1 MNATTFEIVR
11 AALRA
16 DATILPDERTRLLVV
31 LKNGGADKTPT
42 ANATPRIVRRVE
54 AAKRL
59 SCSIRLI
66 DKLAASGQLRKRTL
80 PGRSRSCGFLESDLL
95 HLLNGRE
102 TE

>member
-1 MNATTFEIVR
+1 MMPTTLEIVS

-16 DATILPDERTRLLVV
+16 DATVPQDERTRLLVL
-31 LKNGGADKTPT
+31 LKNGADKTPT
-42 ANATPRIVRRVE
+42 VDATPRLIRRSE

-66 DKLAASGQLRKRTL
+66 DKLASNGQLRKRTL

-102 TE
+102 TA

>member
-1 MNATTFEIVR
+1 MNAHTFEIVK
-11 AALRA
+11 AALRG
-16 DATILPDERTRLLVV
+16 DSTIAPDERTRLLVV
-31 LKNGGADKTPT
+31 LKNGENKSST
-42 ANATPRIVRRVE
+42 ASSTPRLVRRAE
-54 AAKRL
+54 AATRL

-102 TE
+102 TA